1 MRLLTETRTSGV
13 TSDHMTT
20 NSDFEDGR
28 QHSQHCRSNSLP
40 TVLTSPDTSAESEA
54 AAQSISQ
61 SSCLTVHNSS
71 QPRPVYTRNRNSTFL
86 GLDGDT
92 FWTRLSST
100 FDQHSSEPVSLRR
113 MFGVASQPQIQA
125 GPDLEE
131 IQTEV
136 GSLRR
141 PSGDLVSR
149 TTC

>member
-1 MRLLTETRTSGV
+1 
-13 TSDHMTT
+13 MTT
-20 NSDFEDGR
+20 DCDFEDGR
-28 QHSQHCRSNSLP
+28 QYSQHRHSNSLP
-40 TVLTSPDTSAESEA
+40 TVLTSPDTLAESEA
-54 AAQSISQ
+54 ATQSISR
-61 SSCLTVHNSS
+61 SSGLTVHNSS
-71 QPRPVYTRNRNSTFL
+71 QSRPVYTGNRNSTFL

-100 FDQHSSEPVSLRR
+100 FDQHSSEPVSLCR
-113 MFGVASQPQIQA
+113 MFGVASQSQIQA